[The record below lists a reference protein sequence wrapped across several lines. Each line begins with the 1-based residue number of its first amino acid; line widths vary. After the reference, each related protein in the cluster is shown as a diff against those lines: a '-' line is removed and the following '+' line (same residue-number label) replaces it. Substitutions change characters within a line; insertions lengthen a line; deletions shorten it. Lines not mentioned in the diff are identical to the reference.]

1 MLHVTA
7 YTALAEHM
15 YSLHICAFISTQYN
29 GVLRY
34 LELIEQSYKNWMA
47 PNSIFLCWCAIKKLL
62 THSIEHGHDR
72 RAIVLI
78 VIIAHFSNQYVFKYC
93 ICIFSTDCCYIV
105 TCCYCICFKHLLY
118 CIIRHVCYI
127 SKMHNFLWCS
137 TFTPLLPSIQGASKN
152 NPVCKQWFLNNVV
165 NILMHF
171 FVIYSQWRRHSRC
184 VGCEKNTEYFCTFF
198 LVIYA

>member
-1 MLHVTA
+1 MSLLTLHLRSTCIHFIFVHL
-7 YTALAEHM
+7 Y
-15 YSLHICAFISTQYN
+15 LHGIMVFWGIWNWLNNLIKIEWHQIAF
-29 GVLRY
+29 
-34 LELIEQSYKNWMA
+34 
-47 PNSIFLCWCAIKKLL
+47 FLCWCAIKKLL

-118 CIIRHVCYI
+118 CVIRHVCYI

-152 NPVCKQWFLNNVV
+152 NPICKQWFLNNVV

-184 VGCEKNTEYFCTFF
+184 VGCEKNTEYFCSFF